1 MEEKSKQLQVI
12 YDDFEA
18 AAAPYKVEAAC
29 AKGCAFCCTDAGS
42 IHITT
47 LEGMVIQDCIQGL
60 PRNRQVTVK
69 KALAADIKR
78 RERNQPSACPLL
90 MKNRA
95 CMIYEH
101 RPFACRRIYSLK
113 TCSPNQH
120 PELSKKVMEL
130 GDVAIRALQELDD
143 NGYSGHLS
151 YILHMLE
158 TPAFAET
165 YLDGEYRPEAI
176 MQFGKSHGIVINR
189 MAIKLNN

>member
-1 MEEKSKQLQVI
+1 MEEKIKQLQSI

-18 AAAPYKVEAAC
+18 AAAPYKAEAAC

-47 LEGMVIQDCIQGL
+47 LEGRVIQDCIQRL
-60 PRNRQVTVK
+60 PRNRQVAVK
-69 KALAADIKR
+69 KALAADMKR

-95 CMIYEH
+95 CMIYDQ

-113 TCSPNQH
+113 TCSQSQH
-120 PELSKKVMEL
+120 PVLNKKVMDL
-130 GDVAIRALQELDD
+130 GDAAIKALQKLDG

-151 YILHMLE
+151 YILFMLE
-158 TPAFAET
+158 TPAFLAT
-165 YLDGEYRPEAI
+165 YLSGEYRPEAV

-189 MAIKLNN
+189 MAR